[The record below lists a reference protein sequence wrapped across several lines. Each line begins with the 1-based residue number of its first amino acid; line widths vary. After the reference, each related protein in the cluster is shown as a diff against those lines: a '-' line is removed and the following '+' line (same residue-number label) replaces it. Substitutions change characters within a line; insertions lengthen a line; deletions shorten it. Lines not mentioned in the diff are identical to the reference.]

1 MSRWLTEEMNPWRQ
15 TWGPDKGHYSLD
27 EIIYWTHQMWLQGLI
42 KVQKKGKYRIIGG
55 GTPPSALQQTE
66 APLQGEAS
74 LLTTTST
81 STVFIQMSISRA
93 FLCPECFLSHLFLW
107 KKDPKNQGTY
117 ILNVTE
123 NRKKKKRFWAI
134 LLDCTVPTLWR
145 PMQSEQHC
153 VLLVI

>member
-1 MSRWLTEEMNPWRQ
+1 MSRWLTEEVNPWRQ

-55 GTPPSALQQTE
+55 GYS
-66 APLQGEAS
+66 
-74 LLTTTST
+74 
-81 STVFIQMSISRA
+81 SISLAADRGPSSGRG
-93 FLCPECFLSHLFLW
+93 FPTYYNIHFNSIYTDVNIQGILVSRMFFEPFVSLK

-134 LLDCTVPTLWR
+134 LLDCTLWS
-145 PMQSEQHC
+145 PMQSKQHC